1 MQFTDGV
8 FLIAVLA
15 ALQFPAAA
23 QEAPAQTQPPAQ
35 APGPAST
42 SAPASVPA
50 PDPRKVVLDVVV
62 APKSGPA
69 VGGLAQTDFTVLDN
83 GAPQTL
89 ASFRA
94 LNGRDETVETLIIID
109 GLNTTQEH
117 VSYAREELGK
127 FLKSEGGV
135 LAHPMALALLTEK
148 GLQGLGPL
156 SSDGNVLVAQ
166 LEKADVQLRALTRS
180 TGFYGA
186 EQRNEISVRTIGGLA
201 HNEIGRP
208 GRKMVIVLSPGWA
221 LLSGPGVQLDNKVE
235 QSILNT
241 IVQLNTD
248 LRLARI
254 TLYSVDPLGTADAGE
269 HSVYYKNFL
278 KGVTKLSDV
287 HVGDLGLQV
296 LAEQSGGLAL
306 TESNDVAGEIRR
318 CLADAANYYQ
328 VSYDA
333 PAAAPNA
340 KAKPGEPE
348 FHKIEVKLAT
358 NGDTARTR
366 MGYYISTAQ

>member
-1 MQFTDGV
+1 MRLTLFV
-8 FLIAVLA
+8 FMISAFGAVHFA
-15 ALQFPAAA
+15 ATAQQNPAATQAPVSPDSATQA
-23 QEAPAQTQPPAQ
+23 QPAAPAA
-35 APGPAST
+35 
-42 SAPASVPA
+42 
-50 PDPRKVVLDVVV
+50 DPRKIVLDVVV
-62 APKSGPA
+62 TPKSGPA
-69 VGGLAQTDFTVLDN
+69 LGGLAQSDFTVLDN

-89 ASFRA
+89 TSFRA
-94 LNGRDETVETLIIID
+94 LTGRDETVETLVIID
-109 GLNTTQEH
+109 GLNTTQQN

-156 SSDGNVLVAQ
+156 SSDGNLLSAQ
-166 LEKADVQLRALTRS
+166 LDKAEVQLRALTRS

-221 LLSGPGVQLDNKVE
+221 LLSGPGVQLDAKVE

-241 IVQLNTD
+241 VVQLNTD
-248 LRLARI
+248 LRLAGI
-254 TLYSVDPLGTADAGE
+254 TLYAVDPLGTADAGE

-318 CLADAANYYQ
+318 CLADAATYYQ
-328 VSYDA
+328 ISYDA
-333 PAAAPNA
+333 PAPAANT
-340 KAKPGEPE
+340 KAKPGEPDY
-348 FHKIEVKLAT
+348 HKVEVKLAT
-358 NGDTARTR
+358 KDDTARTR
-366 MGYYISTAQ
+366 MGYYIPQAQ